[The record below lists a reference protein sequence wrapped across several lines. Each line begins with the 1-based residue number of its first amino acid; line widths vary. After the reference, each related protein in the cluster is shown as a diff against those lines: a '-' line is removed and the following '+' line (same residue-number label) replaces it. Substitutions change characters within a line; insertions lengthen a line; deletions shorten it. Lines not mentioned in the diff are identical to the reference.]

1 MMIIMSDN
9 SSRFTKILYK
19 LYNTPG
25 EFKGGTI
32 SFVTVS
38 TGKEKYSE
46 LETEAARA
54 WAKE

>member
-1 MMIIMSDN
+1 MIIMSDN

-19 LYNTPG
+19 HYNTPG